1 MRARSCNAQ
10 CTAQIWDIC
19 RYSVSLQK
27 ASGQRAN
34 RCTESRDIQ
43 SDAAALLV
51 SASTDGFVMGMVIKY
66 FKSERHT
73 RNSGGVAGSSDSSE
87 LPSIVFW
94 LLDGLRQIEHG
105 FSRPKIGAQATNTKL
120 AHRARPGPSA

>member
-51 SASTDGFVMGMVIKY
+51 SASTDGFEMGMVIKI
-66 FKSERHT
+66 FWRDRHT
-73 RNSGGVAGSSDSSE
+73 SLTVLEPSRVYGLEAVPDPIARPCLALERSE
-87 LPSIVFW
+87 LST
-94 LLDGLRQIEHG
+94 G
-105 FSRPKIGAQATNTKL
+105 FSSRFFGKVFVPDKA
-120 AHRARPGPSA
+120 P